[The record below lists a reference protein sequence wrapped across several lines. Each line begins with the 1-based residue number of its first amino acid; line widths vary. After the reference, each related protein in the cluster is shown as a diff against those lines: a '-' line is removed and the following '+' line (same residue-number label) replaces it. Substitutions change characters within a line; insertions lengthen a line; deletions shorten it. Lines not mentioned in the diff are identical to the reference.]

1 MLASH
6 VVFFAARVTGM
17 PISSKKFWS
26 TSLFSTC
33 MLRQLYASKRST
45 TSLAP
50 AASNL
55 SVGIYRCGRKPRGV
69 GSMCII
75 DTSLSK
81 LRRPRKSL
89 IEMHHLNVAERR
101 PRMLIQL
108 QKFLGALGILEA
120 SFSSCVGP
128 KCKDQLGWFLTA
140 QLLTT
145 RPRRKQPIKVA
156 FSRSK

>member
-1 MLASH
+1 
-6 VVFFAARVTGM
+6 
-17 PISSKKFWS
+17 
-26 TSLFSTC
+26 
-33 MLRQLYASKRST
+33 
-45 TSLAP
+45 
-50 AASNL
+50 
-55 SVGIYRCGRKPRGV
+55 
-69 GSMCII
+69 MCII

-89 IEMHHLNVAERR
+89 IEMHHLNVAERQ

-108 QKFLGALGILEA
+108 KKVLGALGILEA
-120 SFSSCVGP
+120 SFSSCVRT